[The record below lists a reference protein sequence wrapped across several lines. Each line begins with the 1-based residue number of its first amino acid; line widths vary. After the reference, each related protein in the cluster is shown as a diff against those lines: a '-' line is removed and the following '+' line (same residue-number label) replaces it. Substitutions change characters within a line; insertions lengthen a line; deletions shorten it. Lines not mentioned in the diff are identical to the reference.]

1 MTLRRL
7 AISPLVFI
15 LACASSAPPAPPPQ
29 ASPTPVEP
37 PPAPV
42 VAEAPAAPGPIT
54 VDVFTAP
61 DEAGAVNSYL
71 VQNDRELIVVDGQM
85 VVPAAQ
91 GLVEKIKAT
100 KKTPKAF
107 FLTHAHPDHYFGF
120 HALQQA
126 FPGVPVYA
134 TAGVKAEFDGTA
146 KGTLEAM
153 KGMLGAAA
161 PTDVAKVTLLEGA
174 LELGGEKLEVT
185 ELKGGEH
192 SVSAIVR
199 IPSIKAVLA
208 GDNLYA
214 SVHNW
219 MKECDGKTW
228 IGHLEEWKKGDAAT
242 TYYPGHGAAKGGAEL
257 LDANIAYIRGFEAEV
272 AKAKGKDEAALVADA
287 KKLVLAKFLTH
298 RAPQFLDWT
307 MADYLKCS
315 RPAKGAKAAAA
326 PAKAAAAPAKAA
338 AAPAKK

>member
-1 MTLRRL
+1 MKIRALSFVPAVL
-7 AISPLVFI
+7 A
-15 LACASSAPPAPPPQ
+15 LACSASPPPAPPPQ
-29 ASPTPVEP
+29 ASATPVEP
-37 PPAPV
+37 PPT
-42 VAEAPAAPGPIT
+42 EAKVEPKAAPGPIT
-54 VDVFTAP
+54 VEVFTAP

-71 VQNDRELIVVDGQM
+71 VQNDQELIVVDGQM

-91 GLVEKIKAT
+91 ALVEKIKAT

-134 TAGVKAEFDGTA
+134 TAGVKAEFDGAA
-146 KGTLEAM
+146 KPTLDAM

-161 PTDVAKVTLLEGA
+161 PTGVATVTALEGS

-192 SVSAIVR
+192 GVSAVVR
-199 IPSIKAVLA
+199 IGSIKAVLA
-208 GDNLYA
+208 GDHLYNG
-214 SVHNW
+214 VHNW

-228 IGHLEEWKKGDAAT
+228 VGHLEEWKKGDPAT
-242 TYYPGHGAAKGGAEL
+242 VYYPGHGAGKGGAEL
-257 LDANIAYIRGFEAEV
+257 LDANIAYIQGFQAEV
-272 AKAKGKDEAALVADA
+272 AKAKGKDESARVADA
-287 KKLVLAKFLTH
+287 KRLVLAKFPTH
-298 RAPQFLDWT
+298 KAPQFLDWT

-315 RPAKGAKAAAA
+315 Q
-326 PAKAAAAPAKAA
+326 
-338 AAPAKK
+338 PAKKTPAAPSKYDKK

>member
-1 MTLRRL
+1 MVLRLL
-7 AISPLVFI
+7 ALSPLAFVF
-15 LACASSAPPAPPPQ
+15 ACAASQPPAPPPQ
-29 ASPTPVEP
+29 ASATPVEP

-42 VAEAPAAPGPIT
+42 VAAPAAPGPIT

-61 DEAGAVNSYL
+61 DEASAVNSYL

-100 KKTPKAF
+100 KKAPKAF

-126 FPGVPVYA
+126 FPGAPVYA
-134 TAGVKAEFDGTA
+134 TAGVKAEFDGAA
-146 KGTLEAM
+146 KGTLEPM

-161 PTDVAKVTLLEGA
+161 PTDIAKVTLLEGA
-174 LELGGEKLEVT
+174 LELGGEKLEVI
-185 ELKGGEH
+185 ELNGGEH

-208 GDNLYA
+208 GDHLYA
-214 SVHNW
+214 SVRNW
-219 MKECDGKTW
+219 MKVCDGKTW

-242 TYYPGHGAAKGGAEL
+242 TYYPGHGAARGGADL
-257 LDANIAYIRGFEAEV
+257 LDANIACIQGFEAEV

-287 KKLVLAKFLTH
+287 MKLALAKFPTH

-315 RPAKGAKAAAA
+315 RPAKGGKAAA
-326 PAKAAAAPAKAA
+326 PAKSAAPVKLAA
-338 AAPAKK
+338 RAKK